1 MTQINHND
9 SPHKA
14 VDAIYHL
21 SKGYAQAKA
30 NRVYLEQFRKS
41 KKALLINE
49 CAEGTGQT
57 RESYAYAHP
66 EYIELLEGLKVAV
79 EKEQEYYWKLKAA
92 ESRIEVWRTECANS
106 RRELTASNM
115 T

>member
-21 SKGYAQAKA
+21 SKGYAQAK
-30 NRVYLEQFRKS
+30 
-41 KKALLINE
+41 
-49 CAEGTGQT
+49 
-57 RESYAYAHP
+57 AHP

>member
-1 MTQINHND
+1 VTQINHND

-79 EKEQEYYWKLKAA
+79 EKEQECFYKLKAA
-92 ESRIEVWRTECANS
+92 ELRIDVWRTME
-106 RRELTASNM
+106 ASNRKGLD
-115 T
+115 TSSIT